1 MAIKYELMVPS
12 SQYQKDGETKT
23 RWLKVGAVFMGERGP
38 SIKLDCVPTSVVDRD
53 GNTVAWDG
61 WLKCLEPRQREQ
73 RPQPQAPQQ
82 AAPTQTGGFDD
93 DIPF

>member
-1 MAIKYELMVPS
+1 MAVKYELMVPS
-12 SQYQKDGETKT
+12 GKYTKDGEQKT
-23 RWLKVGAVFMGERGP
+23 RWLKVGAVFGTDRGP

-61 WLKCLEPRQREQ
+61 WLKCFEPRPRGQS
-73 RPQPQAPQQ
+73 PSQPAQNSAP
-82 AAPTQTGGFDD
+82 PETGDFDD